1 MLFSLKQAFV
11 GRDEI
16 RAPLKDA
23 CVRGRLGNSKMGN
36 KMHAAVLLEVPDTHF
51 SWNLVSG

>member
-16 RAPLKDA
+16 RASLKDA
-23 CVRGRLGNSKMGN
+23 CVLGRLGNTKMGN
-36 KMHAAVLLEVPDTHF
+36 KMHAAVLLEVPNTHF

>member
-1 MLFSLKQAFV
+1 MLFSLEQAFV

-16 RAPLKDA
+16 RAPLKEA
-23 CVRGRLGNSKMGN
+23 CVRGRLGNTKMGD
-36 KMHAAVLLEVPDTHF
+36 KMHAAVLLEVTYTHF